1 MANTILRKEVWGVQK
16 FPMLV
21 TDLNYVF
28 QLVHLVK
35 NVYKER
41 QQFLNIKLPRVP
53 EKAGGAPSKHLDNW
67 DPIFQG
73 FFSRAKESFLNSP
86 QAKYQHS
93 FNRNSLV
100 PKVVGLKAS
109 TVPAGTA

>member
-1 MANTILRKEVWGVQK
+1 MQSGNFRLLIRFGSLKIPIKIGVQFSFDNCRSMANTILRKEVWGVQK

-53 EKAGGAPSKHLDNW
+53 EKGGGGH
-67 DPIFQG
+67 
-73 FFSRAKESFLNSP
+73 P
-86 QAKYQHS
+86 Q
-93 FNRNSLV
+93 NI
-100 PKVVGLKAS
+100 
-109 TVPAGTA
+109 